1 MRLWPASGGV
11 AGHSGAGR
19 AVGVAGLGAFAAA
32 GSAGAL
38 GWAQVVSLTASVTCT
53 GHVTLCGMMMPAP
66 SYDPTPAEADGGP
79 PETDADRA
87 HYDHN
92 D

>member
-1 MRLWPASGGV
+1 
-11 AGHSGAGR
+11 
-19 AVGVAGLGAFAAA
+19 VGVGAFAAA

-38 GWAQVVSLTASVTCT
+38 GWAQAVPVGTSVTCT
-53 GHVTLCGMMMPAP
+53 EHVTLCGMTTPAPKP

-79 PETDADRA
+79 PETDADHR